1 MAGKRG
7 FGQIRKLPSGR
18 FHARYTGPDMV
29 LHNGPVTYDT
39 RLDAEA
45 WLTDERR
52 LISSDAWT
60 PPKVRA
66 AERLA
71 APISMV
77 TFGEYAAKWITE
89 RKNKKGQPLAGR
101 TRDHYA
107 AMLESHLALFVPL
120 PLDQVTPGLVNLWYD
135 TVKIKPRRKGDSGE
149 TAKAHAYG
157 FARSVMNTATGAH
170 GPLVGTINP
179 FAIRGGGSSPHVKR
193 EELATK
199 AEHDTMLAT
208 IRPEWRLIVQFGTWT
223 GMRFGEIAELRRGD
237 VKIRTK
243 VRDGKKVET
252 AVLQIRRS
260 VARSKSQGIHVKPP
274 KSDAGNRDQNVPAFL
289 VGEIRGHLKA
299 HVEAGSDALLFPP
312 PNGGGHLAPSTFYG
326 RAPKYGQ
333 GKEAKGK
340 PGERLVSKGTLG
352 WYHARYAAGHE
363 SLHFHDL
370 RATGATLFAQQ
381 GATEAEV
388 QQFLGDSTPQ
398 AAQRYVRA
406 ARSRMESL
414 TSKLDDVATSA
425 SW

>member
-1 MAGKRG
+1 MTTKRG
-7 FGQIRKLPSGR
+7 FGQITKLPSKR
-18 FHARYTGPDMV
+18 LRARYTGPDRI
-29 LHNGPVTYDT
+29 LHNAPVTFET
-39 RLDAEA
+39 RLDAET
-45 WLTDERR
+45 WLSDERK
-52 LISSDAWT
+52 LISSGNWT

-71 APISMV
+71 APTSMIA
-77 TFGEYAAKWITE
+77 FGEYATKWIAD

-107 AMLESHLALFVPL
+107 DLLENHLTVFAPL
-120 PLDQVTPGLVNLWYD
+120 PLDQITPSVVNLWYD
-135 TVKIKPRRKGDSGE
+135 TVKIKPRRKGDTGE
-149 TAKAHAYG
+149 TVKAHAYG

-170 GPLVGTINP
+170 GPLVGTVNP
-179 FAIRGGGSSPHVKR
+179 FAVRGGGSSPHVKR

-199 AEHDTMLAT
+199 AEHDIMLAT

-237 VKIRTK
+237 VKI
-243 VRDGKKVET
+243 DAG
-252 AVLQIRRS
+252 VLKIRRA
-260 VARSKSQGIHVKPP
+260 VARSKSEGVHVKAP
-274 KSDAGNRDQNVPAFL
+274 KSDAGKRDQNVPAFL
-289 VGEIRGHLKA
+289 IPEITQHFKDHVGPGA
-299 HVEAGSDALLFPP
+299 DALLFPP
-312 PNGGGHLAPSTFYG
+312 VKGDGHLSPSTFYG
-326 RAPKYGQ
+326 YAPEYGK
-333 GKEAKGK
+333 GKQAKGK
-340 PGERLVSKGTLG
+340 PEETLVRTGNRG
-352 WYHARYAAGHE
+352 WYHARHAAGHE

-414 TSKLDDVATSA
+414 TSKLDSVATSA
-425 SW
+425 NW